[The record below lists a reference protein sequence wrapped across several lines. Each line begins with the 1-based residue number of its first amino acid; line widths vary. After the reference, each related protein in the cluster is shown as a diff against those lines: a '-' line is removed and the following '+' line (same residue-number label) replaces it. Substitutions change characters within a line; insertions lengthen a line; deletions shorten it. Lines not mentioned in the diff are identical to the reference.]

1 MQYKTVFVC
10 MLNIKFIHFN
20 SLFKASY
27 IKQKHLTEFL
37 YLIQQRYYRER
48 REKVGNMSSLNSW
61 LIFVTLLFKSFFYQS
76 SFAGYNSSYPPS
88 GEFLHQVNLF
98 HLHQI
103 DRVFCFH
110 WKARALNK
118 LNKNF
123 SVAVIFQNEKELINY
138 IPFGLDINA

>member
-1 MQYKTVFVC
+1 MITKCNTRLSLYVDISTSGVWLK
-10 MLNIKFIHFN
+10 IKFIQFN

-48 REKVGNMSSLNSW
+48 REKVGNMSSFNSW

-98 HLHQI
+98 YLHQN
-103 DRVFCFH
+103 DTWPGVLLSLEGKRT
-110 WKARALNK
+110 
-118 LNKNF
+118 
-123 SVAVIFQNEKELINY
+123 
-138 IPFGLDINA
+138 

>member
-48 REKVGNMSSLNSW
+48 REKVGNMSSFNRW
-61 LIFVTLLFKSFFYQS
+61 LIFVTLLFNFFFYQS
-76 SFAGYNSSYPPS
+76 AFTGYYSSNPPS
-88 GEFLHQVNLF
+88 GELLHQAPQLF
-98 HLHQI
+98 KSWI
-103 DRVFCFH
+103 
-110 WKARALNK
+110 AL
-118 LNKNF
+118 LREPIVLREPIAI
-123 SVAVIFQNEKELINY
+123 ST
-138 IPFGLDINA
+138 G